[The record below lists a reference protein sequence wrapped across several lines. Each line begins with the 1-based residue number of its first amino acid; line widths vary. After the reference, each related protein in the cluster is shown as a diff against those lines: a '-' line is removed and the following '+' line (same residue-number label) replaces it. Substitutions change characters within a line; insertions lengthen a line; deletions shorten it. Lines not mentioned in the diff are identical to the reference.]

1 MIFEAL
7 QSELFRFK
15 FHSLDSKI
23 LKFPEF
29 NLLME
34 QNPQVFS
41 THKDSELVA
50 SQNDFLA
57 SRLQKSFIYENS
69 YSPDV
74 FIRRLP
80 GLSEPS
86 LQQLWQQAD
95 ILDCNEMTD
104 STILVIISKPDFDL
118 TQDDLERAKLNL
130 ENGHSLVIFKDDK
143 NHEIGI
149 VVRSSIA
156 CNDEDF
162 LSQRDKAN
170 QQILKQKTPVEWLSW
185 YKNMSGWF
193 PICIFKLKNQYSIFL

>member
-1 MIFEAL
+1 M
-7 QSELFRFK
+7 
-15 FHSLDSKI
+15 
-23 LKFPEF
+23 LKSQKYHTLNIIPH
-29 NLLME
+29 NKLM
-34 QNPQVFS
+34 QPNPQDFS

-57 SRLQKSFIYENS
+57 SRLQKLFIYENS

-86 LQQLWQQAD
+86 LQQLWQQVN

-104 STILVIISKPDFDL
+104 ATILVIISKPDFDL
-118 TQDDLERAKLNL
+118 TKDDLDRAKLSL
-130 ENGHSLVIFKDDK
+130 ENGHSIVIFKDDK

-149 VVRSSIA
+149 AVRSSIA

-162 LSQRDKAN
+162 LSQGDKAN
-170 QQILKQKTPVEWLSW
+170 QQILKQKTPLEWLSW
-185 YKNMSGWF
+185 YKNIPGWF
-193 PICIFKLKNQYSIFL
+193 PIYIFNASNTAMPVKLALP